1 MKATEAKTAA
11 TSHSLQAKGG
21 EQQPFFQ
28 QQEERQGA
36 FFGNEQPAAK
46 PFFTPFIQTKLTIGQ
61 PGDQYEQEAD
71 AMADK
76 VVQRMADGDQL
87 AGGRSAVGS
96 GARVQRKCAECEQ
109 EERLQKK
116 EGEEADAILPKI
128 QKKSIFEGNDERPG
142 GTIQAKSD
150 GALLEASSDLES
162 RLNASR
168 GSGQAL
174 PEDTRGSMESAFGAD
189 FSSVRVHTGSEAVQ
203 MNQELGAQAFTHGS
217 DVYFGAGKYDPGS
230 REGNRLL
237 GHELTH
243 VVQQGGAGL
252 YMQLE
257 KSTPQEIQNKSGTP
271 LVQRVCG
278 PSAAAVGNAGGCTY
292 ISSNPVGERA
302 LFRVNCN
309 DFRSRA
315 EQDVVEAFA
324 DSMTATDVVNVHG
337 FASMDGDLD
346 FNVALS
352 CARAREAA
360 DILEQ
365 NGIPPAQ
372 IHLFAHGPVPGPDRQ
387 MRSVVLER
395 DPNVS
400 RPVVPQLTP
409 NILTGPDPGICG
421 AMNFVIQW
429 DLSRNAGAQG
439 GFIVQELTISL
450 FVQDCDGNINVMPFA
465 NPLHYFESWRV
476 LPNST
481 NFDPLDG
488 STDTFMA
495 AGSPPVGGGC
505 TDGTIVFSGIAHYY
519 DNVPNANMP
528 AHMVRNNPATA
539 AGGLRSSVTD
549 PAIGGNI
556 SRPFIHTLSFQWTCC
571 PCQSSPTIVDEHTP

>member
-21 EQQPFFQ
+21 AQQPFFQ

-36 FFGNEQPAAK
+36 FFGNEPPAAK

-61 PGDQYEQEAD
+61 PGDKYEQEAD
-71 AMADK
+71 AMAEQ

-96 GARVQRKCAECEQ
+96 GAQVQRKCAECEQ

-243 VVQQGGAGL
+243 VVQQGGD
-252 YMQLE
+252 
-257 KSTPQEIQNKSGTP
+257 KIST
-271 LVQRVCG
+271 
-278 PSAAAVGNAGGCTY
+278 
-292 ISSNPVGERA
+292 
-302 LFRVNCN
+302 
-309 DFRSRA
+309 
-315 EQDVVEAFA
+315 FA
-324 DSMTATDVVNVHG
+324 DSFVNKTEYH
-337 FASMDGDLD
+337 S
-346 FNVALS
+346 
-352 CARAREAA
+352 
-360 DILEQ
+360 
-365 NGIPPAQ
+365 
-372 IHLFAHGPVPGPDRQ
+372 DR
-387 MRSVVLER
+387 
-395 DPNVS
+395 
-400 RPVVPQLTP
+400 
-409 NILTGPDPGICG
+409 
-421 AMNFVIQW
+421 
-429 DLSRNAGAQG
+429 
-439 GFIVQELTISL
+439 LTIPL
-450 FVQDCDGNINVMPFA
+450 LGNKD
-465 NPLHYFESWRV
+465 LKSE
-476 LPNST
+476 
-481 NFDPLDG
+481 
-488 STDTFMA
+488 
-495 AGSPPVGGGC
+495 
-505 TDGTIVFSGIAHYY
+505 
-519 DNVPNANMP
+519 
-528 AHMVRNNPATA
+528 
-539 AGGLRSSVTD
+539 
-549 PAIGGNI
+549 
-556 SRPFIHTLSFQWTCC
+556 
-571 PCQSSPTIVDEHTP
+571 SSPTSYKGMIQPYRIKVPDTPLCGRTLTHIDIEPPRWRELSHCFPDGRLVYRMNIVGRQVSAATTGRGRIIFNLHAGYFVDPTTGKYCAVVDDSENCVTGQCQILGCFPTLEEVAEAIKKVLEKVLDAIGIILLIIIAIIIAIILRGGRVPSTGPTPVPTFANNEGDNENQLA